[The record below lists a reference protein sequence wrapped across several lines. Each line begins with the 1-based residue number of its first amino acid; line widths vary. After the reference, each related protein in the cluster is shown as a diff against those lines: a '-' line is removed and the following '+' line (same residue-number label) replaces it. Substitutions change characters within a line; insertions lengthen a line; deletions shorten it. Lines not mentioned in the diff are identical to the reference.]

1 MWWWYLRFYSSP
13 GLQHFTRYKEGS
25 ECSHAAAYTLEL
37 MVLRPLELWKFTH
50 QQQQTLSCTPAV
62 EKVSKAEQKCADSIT
77 SIWSFAKRRLTR
89 RLSECKWK
97 LALAGTCNTRQH
109 SWLQLLRNFLD
120 FFLFPIHYLSQ
131 QSKCKN
137 LALWIMRNV
146 CVIPWR
152 TSHLWS
158 NEKITLWQINWSTVT
173 ASDVILLQHFSDYLK
188 VWPPLDSVLFATWE
202 SPRRKMNELNKD
214 LFSHRKALVGLMN
227 HFLTCL
233 TFHSYP

>member
-1 MWWWYLRFYSSP
+1 M
-13 GLQHFTRYKEGS
+13 TTATE
-25 ECSHAAAYTLEL
+25 
-37 MVLRPLELWKFTH
+37 KF
-50 QQQQTLSCTPAV
+50 SG
-62 EKVSKAEQKCADSIT
+62 
-77 SIWSFAKRRLTR
+77 F
-89 RLSECKWK
+89 
-97 LALAGTCNTRQH
+97 
-109 SWLQLLRNFLD
+109 

-152 TSHLWS
+152 TLHLWS
-158 NEKITLWQINWSTVT
+158 NEKIILWQINWSTVT

-233 TFHSYP
+233 TFTLTHSRHLPDSTVNESIGLSIPRLSSIVVLLWRPSKLA